1 MKFNREI
8 EAFIKKFVGD
18 LAERNVAV
26 FAGAGMSKAAG
37 YVNWIELLQDIADEL
52 GLKVDENT
60 NLISLAQYHQN
71 EKGGRHGINTKILQ
85 EFAAKAEPTINHEIL
100 ARLPITTF
108 WTTNYDSLIEDSL
121 IAAKRV
127 PDVKHRP
134 KQLNTTWPKRDAV
147 VYKMHGDRTDPAE
160 AVITKKDF
168 ETYRESREHFLTALS
183 GDLVSKTF
191 LFIGISFTDPN
202 LDYVLSR
209 LNIQFGENSRD
220 HYCFIK
226 KYSRRHDEDDEM
238 YRYNLRK
245 QELMIND
252 LKRYKIQPLLIDD
265 YPEITNILREIE
277 LRFRK
282 KTIFI
287 SGSAEE
293 YGSWNRNEAQGF
305 IHLLSKDIVQSG
317 YTIVNGFGLG
327 VGSAVINGALEAVY
341 ERPDRNSEEQ
351 LIMKPF
357 PQFKTGDKSLADL
370 WEEYRQKMISLAGIS
385 IIIFGNK
392 KDDTGKIVPANGV
405 KREFEIAV
413 QHGLIPIP
421 IALTGTMAKE
431 IYHEIM
437 KEPAKYYPGI
447 DSIVPLIKE
456 LATSTLTIAEVIKKT
471 IQIIQQINK

>member
-8 EAFIKKFVGD
+8 EAFIKKFVAD
-18 LAERNVAV
+18 LAERNVAI

-60 NLISLAQYHQN
+60 NLISLAQFHQN
-71 EKGGRHGINTKILQ
+71 ERGGRHGINTKILH
-85 EFAAKAEPTINHEIL
+85 EFATKAEPTPNHEIL

-121 IAAKRV
+121 WEAKRV
-127 PDVKHRP
+127 PDVKHLP
-134 KQLNTTWPKRDAV
+134 EQLNTTWPKRDAV
-147 VYKMHGDRTDPAE
+147 VYKMHGDKTNPAR
-160 AVITKKDF
+160 AVITKQDF
-168 ETYRESREHFLTALS
+168 ETYQKSREHFLTALS

-209 LNIQFGENSRD
+209 LNIQFGENGRD
-220 HYCFIK
+220 HYCFVK
-226 KYSRRHDEDDEM
+226 RYSKRSDEDDEI

-252 LKRYKIQPLLIDD
+252 LKRYKIQSLLIDD
-265 YPEITNILREIE
+265 FSEITTVLREIE

-282 KTIFI
+282 RTVFI

-293 YGSWNRNEAQGF
+293 YGSWSRNDAQGF
-305 IHLLSKDIVQSG
+305 IHLLSKSIILTG
-317 YTIVNGFGLG
+317 YRIVNGFGLG

-351 LIMKPF
+351 LVIKPF

-370 WEEYRQKMISLAGIS
+370 WEEYRQRMISLAGIS

-405 KREFEIAV
+405 RREFEIAT
-413 QHGLIPIP
+413 QHGLVPIP
-421 IALTGTMAKE
+421 IALTGSTAKE
-431 IYHEIM
+431 IYDEIM
-437 KEPAKYYPGI
+437 RDPKKYYPGL

-456 LATSTLTIAEVIKKT
+456 LDTSTLAIEEVIKKT
-471 IQIIQQINK
+471 IHIIQQINK